1 MSLGNEKISERKNTQ
16 LPYLVI
22 ACSSSAFKKIK
33 NDIAYTLYRLKAGR
47 QKRLYM
53 VFFAFHSFRY
63 LLSKLLNERQLLLS
77 FPLKQ
82 RN

>member
-22 ACSSSAFKKIK
+22 SCSSSAFKKIK

-47 QKRLYM
+47 QKRPYCTDPK
-53 VFFAFHSFRY
+53 
-63 LLSKLLNERQLLLS
+63 KLDN
-77 FPLKQ
+77 
-82 RN
+82 